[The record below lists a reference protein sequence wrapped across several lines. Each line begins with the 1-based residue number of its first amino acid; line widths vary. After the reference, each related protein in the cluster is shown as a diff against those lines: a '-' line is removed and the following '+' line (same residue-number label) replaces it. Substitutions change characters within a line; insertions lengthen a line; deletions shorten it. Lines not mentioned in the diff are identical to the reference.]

1 MLYGYM
7 TGLAHTSNKIDSSSK
22 PIAEISNSWYYH
34 EFKLNPNDGAGPA
47 QKTSTFHIPFL
58 SLPSDLE
65 TCL

>member
-1 MLYGYM
+1 M
-7 TGLAHTSNKIDSSSK
+7 TGLAHTSNKIDSSGK
-22 PIAEISNSWYYH
+22 PISNSQYYH
-34 EFKLNPNDGAGPA
+34 EFKLNPNDGDGPA